1 MSLPW
6 IAVLLLG
13 IGACATRRLV
23 VLLPAVLV
31 LASFLSAAAWA
42 GLEPMP
48 EQSFDGRVTLVADPV
63 ERRGGQVRVDVRLP
77 DGSRVEAVAADG
89 AAGLL
94 GTRAAGERV
103 DLAGTLEAPPEDAPW
118 LVPRHV
124 RGRLQVE
131 QVSGWT
137 AGNPVT
143 RLANGLRR
151 TLGHGARVLPDDH
164 AALFAGLVVGD
175 DRDQSAEDADAF
187 RGAGLGHLLA
197 VSGQNVAFV
206 LVAMRPL
213 VERLVGRPRVVVVLL
228 ALAGFACVTR
238 AEPSVLRAV
247 AMAGIATLAAA
258 AGRRATGVQLLAL
271 AVAVLVLVDPLLVH
285 ALGFRLS
292 VAASAGILLLAPT
305 LRNHLPGPVLLAEV
319 VAVTVAA
326 QVAVAPLVVP
336 AFGGLP
342 VASLPANVLAAPAAG
357 PVTAWGLT
365 GGLLAGVLPDAA
377 ARLLHLPTRV
387 LLGWIDAVA
396 HLAVRL
402 PLGEL
407 AEPHLVLLVVFGVLA
422 LVARAQRRRIL
433 AAASALVL
441 LLVLVQP
448 ALALRP
454 PHPVEVPLGAGCV
467 LWRDDGGAVL
477 VLDGR
482 ASAEDLLEGLR
493 RAGATRVDLVI
504 ARTRGAGPVLDEVRA
519 RYPHAE
525 LRGPAGL
532 DVLVVA
538 EPTTLRVGAVEV
550 EVVPEGEGLEVERA
564 TSGEAVGGVR

>member
-1 MSLPW
+1 
-6 IAVLLLG
+6 
-13 IGACATRRLV
+13 
-23 VLLPAVLV
+23 
-31 LASFLSAAAWA
+31 
-42 GLEPMP
+42 
-48 EQSFDGRVTLVADPV
+48 
-63 ERRGGQVRVDVRLP
+63 
-77 DGSRVEAVAADG
+77 
-89 AAGLL
+89 
-94 GTRAAGERV
+94 
-103 DLAGTLEAPPEDAPW
+103 
-118 LVPRHV
+118 
-124 RGRLQVE
+124 
-131 QVSGWT
+131 
-137 AGNPVT
+137 
-143 RLANGLRR
+143 
-151 TLGHGARVLPDDH
+151 
-164 AALFAGLVVGD
+164 
-175 DRDQSAEDADAF
+175 
-187 RGAGLGHLLA
+187 
-197 VSGQNVAFV
+197 
-206 LVAMRPL
+206 
-213 VERLVGRPRVVVVLL
+213 
-228 ALAGFACVTR
+228 
-238 AEPSVLRAV
+238 
-247 AMAGIATLAAA
+247 
-258 AGRRATGVQLLAL
+258 
-271 AVAVLVLVDPLLVH
+271 LVLVDPLLVH

-441 LLVLVQP
+441 LL
-448 ALALRP
+448 ALRP